1 MTLDE
6 RILAILLRDRVSSSA
21 ALGAEL
27 DWHDRGI
34 RRRLRRLIRDGYVF
48 APERGR
54 YRLTAAGRAVMR
66 NEEPWHSAKAATTEV
81 GVLDMTVADVVGR
94 WRSRE

>member
-1 MTLDE
+1 MTFDE
-6 RILAILLRDRVSSSA
+6 RILAILLRDGVISTS

-48 APERGR
+48 SPERGR

-66 NEEPWHSAKAATTEV
+66 GEERWVSEVQDPPAA
-81 GVLDMTVADVVGR
+81 A
-94 WRSRE
+94 S